1 MQSKGLCPLKTNN
14 GVRVKAKSPTPSK
27 DFTRLVTC
35 DDGRC
40 VGNIGICRK
49 DVTTHYNL
57 AKVIKMSSK
66 ALVNFINHI
75 YSRKMRKFS

>member
-1 MQSKGLCPLKTNN
+1 MQSKGLCPLKANN
-14 GVRVKAKSPTPSK
+14 GVRVEAKSPTPFE

-40 VGNIGICRK
+40 VGNIGVCRK

-57 AKVIKMSSK
+57 AKSNKDEFQSPC
-66 ALVNFINHI
+66 
-75 YSRKMRKFS
+75 KFYKPHLFSEPQD